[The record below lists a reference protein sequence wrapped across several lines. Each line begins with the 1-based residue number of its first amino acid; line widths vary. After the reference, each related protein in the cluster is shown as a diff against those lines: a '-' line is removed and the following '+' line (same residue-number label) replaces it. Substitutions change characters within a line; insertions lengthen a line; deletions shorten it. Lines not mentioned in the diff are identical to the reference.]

1 MNFKEYQEKALR
13 TKGNYTDSI
22 DQLING
28 VMGLTGES
36 GEVIDIVK
44 KYLYQGHELNYNKI
58 IDELGDTLWYIN
70 LIANSINMS
79 LEDIAK
85 YNIDKLQK
93 RYPKGCFRV
102 EDSVNR
108 MEE

>member
-1 MNFKEYQEKALR
+1 MNFKEYQIEALR
-13 TKGNYTDSI
+13 TKGTYTDKM

-28 VMGLTGES
+28 VMGLNGES

-44 KYLYQGHELNYNKI
+44 KYLYQGHTLD
-58 IDELGDTLWYIN
+58 IDKLINELGDVQWYIN
-70 LIANSINMS
+70 LIADAINVS

-85 YNIDKLQK
+85 HNISKLEK
-93 RYPKGCFRV
+93 RYPKGYFRE

-108 MEE
+108 AEE

>member
-1 MNFKEYQEKALR
+1 MNFKEYQEKALK
-13 TKGNYTDSI
+13 TKGNYTDNI

-44 KYLYQGHELNYNKI
+44 KYLYQGHHLDKDKI
-58 IDELGDTLWYIN
+58 INELGDTLWYIN

-93 RYPKGCFRV
+93 DILKGV
-102 EDSVNR
+102 LG
-108 MEE
+108 

>member
-1 MNFKEYQEKALR
+1 MNFKEYQIKALT
-13 TKGNYTDSI
+13 TKGTYTDNM

-28 VMGLTGES
+28 VMGLNGEC

-44 KYLYQGHELNYNKI
+44 KYLYQGHQLDKDKI
-58 IDELGDTLWYIN
+58 INELGDTLWYIN
-70 LIANSINMS
+70 LIANSLNMS

-85 YNIDKLQK
+85 YNIDKLQR
-93 RYPKGCFRV
+93 RYPKGYFRK

-108 MEE
+108 SE

>member
-1 MNFKEYQEKALR
+1 MNFKEYQEKALK

-44 KYLYQGHELNYNKI
+44 KYLYQGHELDKNKI
-58 IDELGDTLWYIN
+58 IDELGDVLWYIN
-70 LIANSINMS
+70 LIANATNVD
-79 LEDIAK
+79 LEHIAK
-85 YNIDKLQK
+85 YNINKLQR

-108 MEE
+108 SE

>member
-1 MNFKEYQEKALR
+1 MNFNYYQENALR
-13 TKGNYTDSI
+13 TKGTYTDNI

-44 KYLYQGHELNYNKI
+44 KFLYQGHELNHNKLI
-58 IDELGDTLWYIN
+58 NELGDVLWYIN
-70 LIANSINMS
+70 LCANALNVDLDHIAR
-79 LEDIAK
+79 
-85 YNIDKLQK
+85 YNIDKLEK
-93 RYPKGCFRV
+93 RYPAGYFRP

-108 MEE
+108 KE

>member
-13 TKGNYTDSI
+13 TKCTYTDNI

-44 KYLYQGHELNYNKI
+44 KFMYQGHELNHNKL
-58 IDELGDTLWYIN
+58 IDELGDVLWYIN
-70 LIANSINMS
+70 LIADAINVD
-79 LEDIAK
+79 LEHIAK

-108 MEE
+108 KK

>member
-13 TKGNYTDSI
+13 TKGNYTDNI

-28 VMGLTGES
+28 VMGLNGES

-44 KYLYQGHELNYNKI
+44 KYLYQGHSLN
-58 IDELGDTLWYIN
+58 IDKLINELGDVQWYIN
-70 LIANSINMS
+70 LIADAINVD
-79 LEDIAK
+79 LEDVAK
-85 YNIDKLQK
+85 YNIYKLEK

-108 MEE
+108 KK

>member
-1 MNFKEYQEKALR
+1 MNFKEYQEKALK

-28 VMGLTGES
+28 VMGLNGEA

-44 KYLYQGHELNYNKI
+44 KYLYQGHELNKNKI
-58 IDELGDTLWYIN
+58 IDELGDVLWYIN

-79 LEDIAK
+79 LEHIAK
-85 YNIDKLQK
+85 YNISKLEK

-108 MEE
+108 SE

>member
-13 TKGNYTDSI
+13 TKCTYTDNI

-44 KYLYQGHELNYNKI
+44 KFMYQGHQLDEDKI
-58 IDELGDTLWYIN
+58 INELGDTLWYIN

-85 YNIDKLQK
+85 YNIEKLEK

-108 MEE
+108 SE

>member
-1 MNFKEYQEKALR
+1 LNFKEYQEKALK
-13 TKGNYTDSI
+13 TKGKYNDSL
-22 DQLING
+22 DQMING
-28 VMGLTGES
+28 VMGLNGEA
-36 GEVIDIVK
+36 GEVIDMVK
-44 KYLYQGHELNYNKI
+44 KYMYQGHGLSKEEV

-93 RYPKGCFRV
+93 RYPKGCFRI

-108 MEE
+108 KK

>member
-1 MNFKEYQEKALR
+1 MNFKEYQEKALKI
-13 TKGNYTDSI
+13 KGDYTDNI

-28 VMGLTGES
+28 VMGITGES

-44 KYLYQGHELNYNKI
+44 KYLYQGHELNHNKLI
-58 IDELGDTLWYIN
+58 NELGDTLWYIN
-70 LIANSINMS
+70 LIADAINII

-85 YNIDKLQK
+85 YNMDKLEK

-108 MEE
+108 VEE

>member
-1 MNFKEYQEKALR
+1 MNFKEYQEKALK
-13 TKGNYTDSI
+13 TKGAYTDNI

-28 VMGLTGES
+28 VMGLNGEA

-44 KYLYQGHELNYNKI
+44 KYLYQGHELNHNKL

-70 LIANSINMS
+70 LIASALNVD
-79 LEDIAK
+79 LEHIAK
-85 YNIDKLQK
+85 YNIGKLK
-93 RYPKGCFRV
+93 RRYPKGCFRV

-108 MEE
+108 SE